1 MNIKELKVTQV
12 RIFPLDYIPY
22 AHLMRSDF
30 IEHMKGKYKF
40 RKHEMPFEFFQE
52 GTPNVLAFLGGRYV
66 LEETKIIIT
75 RLHFDNRRIIFEV
88 SSPTEI
94 ANKIF
99 TAIIEDIKQFEPAGT
114 FEASTLSFQSEET
127 SCLLTLDVDF
137 MNIYSRKMRTFIKK
151 TFTPLLKNKY
161 LEIRP
166 KSMSF
171 EVVFEP
177 DKALMKQ
184 YRISL
189 SPKTLV
195 IEPRDGE
202 ALEKRIFLTKSPFD
216 SNTHFKLLEEFEK
229 TFS

>member
-1 MNIKELKVTQV
+1 MRIKELKVTQV

-22 AHLMRSDF
+22 AYLMRSDF
-30 IEHMKGKYKF
+30 IEHMKGEYKF

-52 GTPNVLAFLGGRYV
+52 GVPNILGFLGGRYV
-66 LEETKIIIT
+66 FEEKKIIIT

-94 ANKIF
+94 ANRIF
-99 TAIIEDIKQFEPAGT
+99 AAIIEDIKQFEPAGT
-114 FEASTLSFQSEET
+114 FEVSNLSFQSEET

-151 TFTPLLKNKY
+151 SFTPLLKNKY

-171 EVVFEP
+171 EVDFEP

-184 YRISL
+184 HRVSL

-202 ALEKRIFLTKSPFD
+202 SLDKRIFLTKSPFD
-216 SNTHFKLLEEFEK
+216 SNTHLELLGEFEK